1 VSRHA
6 EPTTLTKEAADVVV
20 GPSGNLANI
29 YFPAMPGR
37 ASLEEIDERYPGL
50 VAGLAA
56 HPGIGFV
63 LVKTAALGSVAIGQA
78 GVHHLADGR
87 VDGDDP
93 LAPFGPRTA
102 DHLRRIDAFA
112 HVGDLL
118 INSSYDPE
126 LDEVAAF
133 EELVG
138 SHGGFGGPQTRPF
151 VLAPATLPFD
161 DEPLVGSPAVHR
173 QLVRWADALG
183 VGPESGFG
191 AVAALSAVSALI
203 ELVLGVSALGIGA
216 LALLEGVSQIAGALV
231 IGVVLTALGVAGLA
245 VALGLWRRRRWAW
258 LATLVLQGINV
269 IQVLL
274 VVTSSGLQGAIGL
287 GLFTVIV
294 APLVFFYL
302 TRPHVAA
309 AFGHR
314 TRPGQTP
321 GGEAAG

>member
-1 VSRHA
+1 
-6 EPTTLTKEAADVVV
+6 V
-20 GPSGNLANI
+20 GPSGNLANV
-29 YFPAMPGR
+29 YFTAIPGR
-37 ASLEEIDERYPGL
+37 ATLEEIDERYPGL

-63 LVKTAALGSVAIGQA
+63 LVKTAALGSVAIGRA

-87 VDGDDP
+87 IDGEDP

-118 INSSYDPE
+118 TNSSYDAE

-161 DEPLVGSPAVHR
+161 EEPLVGSPAVHR

-183 VGPESGFG
+183 VGPESGATISASAG
-191 AVAALSAVSALI
+191 AAEERRPRAIGAIALLMALGALTS
-203 ELVLGVSALGIGA
+203 LVLGTAALVLDLALGGGPGVFV
-216 LALLEGVSQIAGALV
+216 LAIVLLGL
-231 IGVVLTALGVAGLA
+231 GLA
-245 VALGLWRRRRWAW
+245 GMVVALGLWRRRRWAW
-258 LATLVLQGINV
+258 MAALVLEGISV
-269 IQVLL
+269 VQVMLA
-274 VVTSSGLQGAIGL
+274 VASSGVEGALSL
-287 GLFTVIV
+287 GLSQLVI

-314 TRPGQTP
+314 GRPRRPG
-321 GGEAAG
+321 

>member
-1 VSRHA
+1 
-6 EPTTLTKEAADVVV
+6 
-20 GPSGNLANI
+20 
-29 YFPAMPGR
+29 
-37 ASLEEIDERYPGL
+37 
-50 VAGLAA
+50 
-56 HPGIGFV
+56 
-63 LVKTAALGSVAIGQA
+63 VKTGALGSVAIGRA
-78 GVHHLADGR
+78 GVLRLADDR
-87 VDGDDP
+87 VDGEDP
-93 LAPFGPRTA
+93 LALFGPRAA
-102 DHLRRIDAFA
+102 DHLRRMDAFA

-173 QLVRWADALG
+173 QLVRWADSLG
-183 VGPESGFG
+183 VGPESGATTSAAVEATLPRPRGIG
-191 AVAALSAVSALI
+191 AVATMI
-203 ELVLGVSALGIGA
+203 ALGAIVELLFGIAILGA
-216 LALLEGVSQIAGALV
+216 GVLAALEGILPQMAGGVV
-231 IGVVLTALGVAGLA
+231 IGVVLTALGGAGLA
-245 VALGLWRRRRWAW
+245 IALGLWRRRRWAW

-269 IQVLL
+269 IQMVL
-274 VVTSSGLQGAIGL
+274 VIASSGLEGAIGL

-309 AFGHR
+309 AFGR
-314 TRPGQTP
+314 RSRPGPTP
-321 GGEAAG
+321 REEAAG